1 MFKLA
6 VPGTFVIPVNAI
18 TGAEPTITELPVGV
32 IAAPNATLGTC
43 PLKDKARTPGFA
55 VLLRAI
61 PGTNVAI
68 AKEATL
74 GVIATSENCFR
85 RYAYFINSSRSRS
98 NSKRYGRSK
107 TN

>member
-1 MFKLA
+1 VAISGALPTMFKLA
-6 VPGTFVIPVNAI
+6 VPGTFVTPVNAI

-55 VLLRAI
+55 VLLCAL

-74 GVIATSENCFR
+74 GVIA
-85 RYAYFINSSRSRS
+85 
-98 NSKRYGRSK
+98 
-107 TN
+107 